1 MAVVTSTLPYKP
13 LYLQAVGGDTAI
25 SYGAYDFRVAL
36 GAIWPRTGAL
46 GAGMRVLPRSLG
58 ANWSIDV
65 DQGYAVLGNTSSGYD
80 RYLVWLEARTNLNLN
95 GVFVTAPAATRTHR
109 VFVAVYNK
117 AVIGTEYAAKLVV
130 TEDTGSG
137 APVPADNPAYYM
149 ELGTFVIAP
158 SQVSVG
164 SANISNTI
172 RRADQASAAFDL
184 PLAANILS
192 GATATNGGPPRYQLG
207 GNRLRFNG
215 TVVRTSGAD
224 FLGPPNVYTL
234 GTLPEGYRPKYER
247 YCTGVGHNGNTWR
260 LTVRTSGICDATL
273 PPYFGTNIS
282 WLSLD
287 GCSIEIDG

>member
-25 SYGAYDFRVAL
+25 SYGAYDFRVAF

-46 GAGMRVLPRSLG
+46 GVGMRVYPRLAG
-58 ANWSIDV
+58 ANWSVDV

-80 RYLVWLEARTNLNLN
+80 RYLVWLEARTNLALT
-95 GVFVTAPAATRTHR
+95 GFVTAPASTRTHR
-109 VFVAVYNK
+109 VFIAVYNK
-117 AVIGTEYAAKLVV
+117 AVVGTEYAAKLVV

-164 SANISNTI
+164 SANIVNTI

-184 PLAANILS
+184 PLGANIVS
-192 GATATNGGPPRYQLG
+192 ATGSTNGGPPRYQLA

-215 TVVRTSGAD
+215 VLARSTGD
-224 FLGPPNVYTL
+224 FAQGTVYTL

-247 YCTGVGHNGNTWR
+247 YCAGVAAAANGWR
-260 LTVRTSGICDATL
+260 LTVTTAGVCQASFPSSGASTL
-273 PPYFGTNIS
+273 GWI
-282 WLSLD
+282 SLD

>member
-36 GAIWPRTGAL
+36 GAIWPRTGTL
-46 GAGMRVLPRSLG
+46 GLGMRLYPRSLG
-58 ANWSIDV
+58 ANWSVDV

-80 RYLVWLEARTNLNLN
+80 RYLVWLEARTNLNLS

-109 VFVAVYNK
+109 VFIAVYNK
-117 AVIGTEYAAKLVV
+117 AVVGTEYAAKLVV

-137 APVPADNPAYYM
+137 APVPADNPAYYQ

-164 SANISNTI
+164 SANITNTI

-184 PLAANILS
+184 PLAANIVS
-192 GATATNGGPPRYQLG
+192 GTTATNGGPPRYQLG
-207 GNRLRFNG
+207 GNRVRLNG
-215 TVVRTSGAD
+215 TLTRSSGD
-224 FLGPPNVYTL
+224 FSPGGNPWTL
-234 GTLPEGYRPKYER
+234 GTIPEGYRPKYER
-247 YCTGVGHNGNTWR
+247 YCAAVGHTGAPWR
-260 LTVRTSGICDATL
+260 LTVTTAGLCQATF
-273 PPYFGTNIS
+273 PATGNQAITWI
-282 WLSLD
+282 SLD
-287 GCSIEIDG
+287 SCTYEIDG